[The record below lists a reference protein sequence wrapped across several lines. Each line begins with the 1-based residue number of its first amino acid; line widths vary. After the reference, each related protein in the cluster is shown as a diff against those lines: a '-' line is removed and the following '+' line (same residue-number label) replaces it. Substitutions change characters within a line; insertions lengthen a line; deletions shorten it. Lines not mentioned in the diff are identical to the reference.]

1 MFDLRRRQFITLLGG
16 AAAAWPLAARGQQK
30 IPTIGFLGVLTPQPL
45 ATQLAAFTAALNAS
59 GYVDSTSV
67 HIEYRW
73 AEGEYERL
81 PGLAADLI
89 AHPVAVLFA
98 TGGDPGALAA
108 TAASRTTP
116 IVFLSGSDPVQ
127 LGLVNSL
134 ARPGGNA
141 TGISLIATPLA
152 EKRIGLLRE
161 LLPNAAKLAMLVNP
175 KFPNTEVQVHDA
187 RQASARVD
195 MELVLVSAGI
205 EDEFP
210 VAFANLV
217 DQKCD
222 TLLVAADPFFSS
234 QRDRIVALAA
244 QYRVPAIYF
253 WRELAIAGGLMS
265 YGASLSDAYR
275 LGGIYVAR
283 ILNGDKPA
291 DLPVVQPT
299 KFELVLNL
307 RTARSLGLTFP
318 PTLLATADEV
328 IE

>member
-1 MFDLRRRQFITLLGG
+1 MVRKHIANEHNETMPPSMYECFQGAVWQRKKTSIDAYGRLRASEEDFARRFNIQNDSGLSQGSQT
-16 AAAAWPLAARGQQK
+16 PVRGK
-30 IPTIGFLGVLTPQPL
+30 
-45 ATQLAAFTAALNAS
+45 
-59 GYVDSTSV
+59 
-67 HIEYRW
+67 
-73 AEGEYERL
+73 L
-81 PGLAADLI
+81 PG
-89 AHPVAVLFA
+89 
-98 TGGDPGALAA
+98 
-108 TAASRTTP
+108 
-116 IVFLSGSDPVQ
+116 GSDPVQ

-141 TGISLIATPLA
+141 TGVSLIANPLA

-175 KFPNTEVQVHDA
+175 KFPNAEVQVHDA
-187 RQASARVD
+187 RQASARVG
-195 MELVLVSAGI
+195 MELVLVSAAM
-205 EDEFP
+205 EDDFS
-210 VAFANLV
+210 VAFAKLM

-244 QYRVPAIYF
+244 QYRLPTIYF

-275 LGGIYVAR
+275 LGGMYVAR
-283 ILNGDKPA
+283 ILNRDKPA

>member
-1 MFDLRRRQFITLLGG
+1 
-16 AAAAWPLAARGQQK
+16 
-30 IPTIGFLGVLTPQPL
+30 
-45 ATQLAAFTAALNAS
+45 
-59 GYVDSTSV
+59 
-67 HIEYRW
+67 
-73 AEGEYERL
+73 
-81 PGLAADLI
+81 
-89 AHPVAVLFA
+89 
-98 TGGDPGALAA
+98 
-108 TAASRTTP
+108 
-116 IVFLSGSDPVQ
+116 VQ
-127 LGLVNSL
+127 LGLVSSL

-141 TGISLIATPLA
+141 TGVSLIATPLA

-175 KFPNTEVQVHDA
+175 KFPNAEVQVHDA
-187 RQASARVD
+187 RQASARVG
-195 MELVLVSAGI
+195 MELVLVSAAM
-205 EDEFP
+205 EDDFAL
-210 VAFANLV
+210 AFANLM

-222 TLLVAADPFFSS
+222 TLLLAADPFFSS

-244 QYRVPAIYF
+244 HYRIPAIYF

-283 ILNGDKPA
+283 ILKGDKPA